1 MTDQPELTAPSPA
14 DGPTTPHRP
23 AVSRGEARRSGLRDE
38 GRSVGSRGRG
48 AADVPTRP
56 GAPGAGDGAAGTR
69 PGVPDGTRPGVS
81 DGARPGVPDGAAA
94 SRPRARVVPGR
105 TKISGTLIGLVLGAV
120 VLIFLLVFV
129 LQNLAPVEIRF
140 LWMSGTLPLGVWL
153 LFAAIAG
160 VLLLAI
166 PGLGRVLQWRRA
178 SGRLGK

>member
-23 AVSRGEARRSGLRDE
+23 AVSRGEARRSGRRDE
-38 GRSVGSRGRG
+38 GHSVGTRGRG
-48 AADVPTRP
+48 ASDVPTRP
-56 GAPGAGDGAAGTR
+56 GAPGAGDGAAGGR
-69 PGVPDGTRPGVS
+69 PGVPEGTRS
-81 DGARPGVPDGAAA
+81 DVPDGAAA